1 MHDFSCADAESMNFE
16 LMAER
21 TRYLKENSKGV
32 QEMCRVI
39 EDMRREE
46 RAEGFKAGVR
56 KGVKA
61 GVRKGAMKRSEM
73 TALRMLADGSVPLEK
88 IAEFSG
94 LPLDKVKRLR
104 SGRGT

>member
-1 MHDFSCADAESMNFE
+1 
-16 LMAER
+16 
-21 TRYLKENSKGV
+21 
-32 QEMCRVI
+32 MCRVI